1 MYSVQRV
8 YLYQHQQPAVLID
21 RLWPR
26 GISKA
31 QLSTVEWIKTIAPSS
46 QLRQW
51 LHQNPASR
59 YSEFCHLYQQ
69 ELCQPQQQQALQTLQ
84 QLHQQHQ
91 QLWLL
96 TAAKD
101 IAHSHIPVLLAQ
113 LQA

>member
-1 MYSVQRV
+1 MYNIQRV
-8 YLYQHQQPAVLID
+8 YIYQNQQPAVLID

-31 QLSTVEWIKTIAPSS
+31 RLSTVEWIKTIAPSS

-51 LHQNPASR
+51 LHQSPASR

-69 ELCQPQQQQALQTLQ
+69 QLCQPQQQQALQTLQ

-101 IAHSHIPVLLAQ
+101 IALSHVPVLLAQ
-113 LQA
+113 LQT